1 MSQAIPTLAV
11 LLFVAGGFLIILGG
25 RRLGGWLIGAAI
37 MLVLV
42 APFIG
47 PATAAAPAFVWI
59 LLFIGLGV
67 AALRIMLTLSIGR
80 RGASE
85 ALGILASDFIRFL
98 VLAPFRFI
106 AFLFGRQRP

>member
-11 LLFVAGGFLIILGG
+11 LLFVAGGFSIILGG
-25 RRLGGWLIGAAI
+25 RRLGGWLIGGAI
-37 MLVLV
+37 ALVLV

-47 PATAAAPAFVWI
+47 PAAAAAPALVWI
-59 LLFIGLGV
+59 VLFFGLSV
-67 AALRIMLTLSIGR
+67 AALRLILTFSIGR

-106 AFLFGRQRP
+106 SFLLGRQRP